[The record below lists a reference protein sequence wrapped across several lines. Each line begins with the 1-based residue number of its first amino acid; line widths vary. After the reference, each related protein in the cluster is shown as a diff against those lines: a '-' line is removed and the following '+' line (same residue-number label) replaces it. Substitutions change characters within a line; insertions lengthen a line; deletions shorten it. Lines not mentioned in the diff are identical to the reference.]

1 MKRQEAIRV
10 LTGRLRSSRVRHS
23 AGFDSGQMQIT
34 MGFNAVYA
42 LPWVQNYAGK
52 ADISTLFSAF

>member
-1 MKRQEAIRV
+1 
-10 LTGRLRSSRVRHS
+10 
-23 AGFDSGQMQIT
+23 MQIT

-42 LPWVQNYAGK
+42 PDHRIESCIWFYEDTMEATPPWVQNYAGK